1 MILYWRFTA
10 VLTKRRIGLSYK
22 PMTEEVT
29 NKDILEAIGVFSN
42 KVEGRFNGVEE
53 RFGGIENKLDNMATK
68 DDVASPEQ
76 HLSIIQTKPDR
87 ALYTEPVAL

>member
-10 VLTKRRIGLSYK
+10 VLTKR
-22 PMTEEVT
+22 
-29 NKDILEAIGVFSN
+29 
-42 KVEGRFNGVEE
+42 

-68 DDVASPEQ
+68 DDVASLEQ
-76 HLSIIQTKPDR
+76 QLSIIQTKLDR